1 MSLISKS
8 ERHNTNS
15 SQITFYFILRIK
27 ETVTVLLNCLFI
39 KMLQNSTNMDVLRD
53 NNKQFIV
60 EDMEY
65 MGGKPQ
71 LRIFLD
77 DKNCLKHKHTAYKC
91 FKQ

>member
-15 SQITFYFILRIK
+15 SQITFYLILRIK

-77 DKNCLKHKHTAYKC
+77 DKNCLKHIHTAYKC